1 MQTAVATCDS
11 LSVFMREMEKHPLL
25 SKEEEHALAVRYYE
39 NEDLEAANKLVV
51 SNLRF
56 VVKIASEYGSYGFPM
71 MDLIQ
76 EGSIGL
82 MRAVKKFDPY
92 KGYRLI
98 SYAVWWI
105 RVRIQNHIMK
115 FWSNVKI
122 GTTQSQRKLFQRIEG
137 AKRRLGITA
146 ARMEDDDI
154 SRLADHF
161 GVNEEEISNMQTRVS
176 GRDLSLSESPAGED
190 SATYGDMLH
199 DPSDNQEQTLSE
211 LGFHSL
217 AKDNL
222 REALGAFREAGKGDK
237 REVFLRTSEKAPRN
251 SRGPWGFPGKGKADT
266 GRIHKETQGIHGRK
280 TRNSPT
286 IIRGK
291 IRRN

>member
-56 VVKIASEYGSYGFPM
+56 VVKIASEYRSYGFPM
-71 MDLIQ
+71 MDLVQ

-82 MRAVKKFDPY
+82 MRAVQKFNPY

-122 GTTQSQRKLFQRIEG
+122 GTTQSQRKLFQSIEG
-137 AKRRLGITA
+137 AKRKLGITTA
-146 ARMEDDDI
+146 HMEDDDI

-161 GVNEEEISNMQTRVS
+161 GVKEEEISEMQVRAS
-176 GRDLSLSESPAGED
+176 KRDLSLSERPAGD
-190 SATYGDMLH
+190 DSSATYGELLP
-199 DPSDNQEQTLSE
+199 DPSDNQEQVLGE
-211 LGFHSL
+211 LGSDSL
-217 AKDNL
+217 ARENL
-222 REALGAFREAGKGDK
+222 REALEMLSERQKKVINERYFTEPPRKLHEIASDLGVSQERVRQIQAESIG
-237 REVFLRTSEKAPRN
+237 ELRGYMAEKLE
-251 SRGPWGFPGKGKADT
+251 
-266 GRIHKETQGIHGRK
+266 IH
-280 TRNSPT
+280 P
-286 IIRGK
+286 
-291 IRRN
+291 

>member
-56 VVKIASEYGSYGFPM
+56 VVRIASEYKSYGFPM

-82 MRAVKKFDPY
+82 MRAVKKFNPY
-92 KGYRLI
+92 RGYRLI

-122 GTTQSQRKLFQRIEG
+122 GTTQSQRKLFQRVEG
-137 AKRRLGITA
+137 AKRKLGITA

-161 GVNEEEISNMQTRVS
+161 GVNEEEISRMQVRAS
-176 GRDLSLSESPAGED
+176 KRDLSLSERPAGED
-190 SATYGDMLH
+190 SATYGDMLS
-199 DPSDNQEQTLSE
+199 DPSDNQEQVLSE
-211 LGFHSL
+211 LRFDSL
-217 AKDNL
+217 AKENL
-222 REALGAFREAGKGDK
+222 REAL
-237 REVFLRTSEKAPRN
+237 EVLSERQKKVINQRYFSEPPRKLHEIASDLGVSQERVRQIQAESVRKLRAHMAEKLE
-251 SRGPWGFPGKGKADT
+251 
-266 GRIHKETQGIHGRK
+266 IH
-280 TRNSPT
+280 P
-286 IIRGK
+286 
-291 IRRN
+291 

>member
-11 LSVFMREMEKHPLL
+11 LLVFMREMEKHPLL
-25 SKEEEHALAVRYYE
+25 SKEEEYALAVRYYE

-56 VVKIASEYGSYGFPM
+56 VVRIASEYKSYGFPM
-71 MDLIQ
+71 MDLVQ

-82 MRAVKKFDPY
+82 MRAVQKFNPY

-105 RVRIQNHIMK
+105 RVSIQNHIMK

-137 AKRRLGITA
+137 AKRKLGITA
-146 ARMEDDDI
+146 AHMEDDDI

-161 GVNEEEISNMQTRVS
+161 GVKEEEISEMQIRTS
-176 GRDLSLSESPAGED
+176 KRDLSLSERPAGD
-190 SATYGDMLH
+190 DSSATCGELLP
-199 DPSDNQEQTLSE
+199 DPSDNQEQVLGE
-211 LGFHSL
+211 LGFDSL
-217 AKDNL
+217 AKENL
-222 REALGAFREAGKGDK
+222 REALETLSERQKKVINERYFTEPPRKLHEIAQDLGVSQERVRQIQAESIGK
-237 REVFLRTSEKAPRN
+237 LRGYMAEKLE
-251 SRGPWGFPGKGKADT
+251 
-266 GRIHKETQGIHGRK
+266 IH
-280 TRNSPT
+280 P
-286 IIRGK
+286 
-291 IRRN
+291 

>member
-39 NEDLEAANKLVV
+39 TEDLEAANKLVV

-56 VVKIASEYGSYGFPM
+56 VVKIASEYRSYGFPM
-71 MDLIQ
+71 MDLVQ

-161 GVNEEEISNMQTRVS
+161 GVNEEEISRMQTRVS

-190 SATYGDMLH
+190 SATYGEMLC

-211 LGFHSL
+211 LGFDSL

-222 REALGAFREAGKGDK
+222 REALGALSARQAKVINERFFCEPPRKLHEIARDLGVSRERVRQIQAESIRKLKGYM
-237 REVFLRTSEKAPRN
+237 SEKLE
-251 SRGPWGFPGKGKADT
+251 
-266 GRIHKETQGIHGRK
+266 IHPQ
-280 TRNSPT
+280 
-286 IIRGK
+286 
-291 IRRN
+291 

>member
-56 VVKIASEYGSYGFPM
+56 VVRIASEYKSYGFPM
-71 MDLIQ
+71 MDLVQ

-82 MRAVKKFDPY
+82 MRAVQKFNPY

-137 AKRRLGITA
+137 AKRKLGITA
-146 ARMEDDDI
+146 ASMEDDDI

-161 GVNEEEISNMQTRVS
+161 GVKEEEISEMQVRAS
-176 GRDLSLSESPAGED
+176 KRDLSLSERPAGD
-190 SATYGDMLH
+190 DSSATYGELLP
-199 DPSDNQEQTLSE
+199 DPSDNQEQMLGE
-211 LGFHSL
+211 LGFDSL
-217 AKDNL
+217 ARENL
-222 REALGAFREAGKGDK
+222 REALEMLSERQRKVINERHFTEPPRKLHEIAHDLGVSQERVRQIQAESVGK
-237 REVFLRTSEKAPRN
+237 LRGYMAEKLE
-251 SRGPWGFPGKGKADT
+251 
-266 GRIHKETQGIHGRK
+266 IH
-280 TRNSPT
+280 P
-286 IIRGK
+286 
-291 IRRN
+291 

>member
-11 LSVFMREMEKHPLL
+11 LSVFMREMEKYPLL
-25 SKEEEHALAVRYYE
+25 SKQEEHALAVKYYE
-39 NEDLEAANKLVV
+39 NEDLETANKLVV

-56 VVKIASEYGSYGFPM
+56 VVRIASEYRSYGFPM
-71 MDLIQ
+71 MDLVQ

-161 GVNEEEISNMQTRVS
+161 GVNEEEISRMQTRVS
-176 GRDLSLSESPAGED
+176 KRDLSLSERPAGD
-190 SATYGDMLH
+190 DSSATYGEMLP
-199 DPSDNQEQTLSE
+199 DPSDNQEQVLSE
-211 LGFHSL
+211 FGFHNL
-217 AKDNL
+217 ARENL
-222 REALGAFREAGKGDK
+222 REALGTLSARQVKVINERFFREPPRKLHEIAEDLGVSQERVRQIQVESIGK
-237 REVFLRTSEKAPRN
+237 LRGYMAK
-251 SRGPWGFPGKGKADT
+251 KL
-266 GRIHKETQGIHGRK
+266 GIH
-280 TRNSPT
+280 P
-286 IIRGK
+286 
-291 IRRN
+291 

>member
-11 LSVFMREMEKHPLL
+11 LSVFMREMEKHPVL
-25 SKEEEHALAVRYYE
+25 SKEEEYALAVKYYE

-56 VVKIASEYGSYGFPM
+56 VVRIASEYKSYGFPM
-71 MDLIQ
+71 MDLVQ

-82 MRAVKKFDPY
+82 MRAVKKFNPY
-92 KGYRLI
+92 RGYRLI

-137 AKRRLGITA
+137 AKRKLGITA
-146 ARMEDDDI
+146 ASMEDDDI

-161 GVNEEEISNMQTRVS
+161 GVKEEEISEMHVRAS
-176 GRDLSLSESPAGED
+176 KRDLSLSERPAGDD
-190 SATYGDMLH
+190 SSVTYAELLP
-199 DPSDNQEQTLSE
+199 DPSDNQEQVLGE
-211 LGFHSL
+211 LGFDSL
-217 AKDNL
+217 ARENL
-222 REALGAFREAGKGDK
+222 REALETLSARQKKVINERYFTEPPRKLHEIAQDLGVSQERVRQIQAESIGK
-237 REVFLRTSEKAPRN
+237 LRGYMAERL
-251 SRGPWGFPGKGKADT
+251 
-266 GRIHKETQGIHGRK
+266 ETH
-280 TRNSPT
+280 P
-286 IIRGK
+286 
-291 IRRN
+291 

>member
-25 SKEEEHALAVRYYE
+25 SKEEEYALAVKYYE

-56 VVKIASEYGSYGFPM
+56 VVRIASEYKSYGFPM
-71 MDLIQ
+71 MDLVQ

-82 MRAVKKFDPY
+82 MRAVQKFNPY

-122 GTTQSQRKLFQRIEG
+122 GTTQSQRKLFQSIEG
-137 AKRRLGITA
+137 AKRKLGITA
-146 ARMEDDDI
+146 TSMEDDDI

-161 GVNEEEISNMQTRVS
+161 GVKEEEISEMQVRAS
-176 GRDLSLSESPAGED
+176 KRDLSLSERPAGD
-190 SATYGDMLH
+190 DSSATYGEMLP
-199 DPSDNQEQTLSE
+199 DPSDNQEQVLGE
-211 LGFHSL
+211 LGFDSL
-217 AKDNL
+217 ARENL
-222 REALGAFREAGKGDK
+222 REALKMLSERQKKVINERYFTEPPRKLHEIASDLGVSQERVRQIQAESIGK
-237 REVFLRTSEKAPRN
+237 LRGYMAEKLE
-251 SRGPWGFPGKGKADT
+251 
-266 GRIHKETQGIHGRK
+266 IH
-280 TRNSPT
+280 P
-286 IIRGK
+286 
-291 IRRN
+291 

>member
-25 SKEEEHALAVRYYE
+25 SKEEEYALAVRYYE

-56 VVKIASEYGSYGFPM
+56 VVRIASEYKSYGFPM
-71 MDLIQ
+71 MDLVQ

-82 MRAVKKFDPY
+82 MRAVQKFNPY

-137 AKRRLGITA
+137 AKRKLGITA
-146 ARMEDDDI
+146 ASMEDDDI

-161 GVNEEEISNMQTRVS
+161 GVKEEEISEMQVRAS
-176 GRDLSLSESPAGED
+176 KRDLSLSESPAGD
-190 SATYGDMLH
+190 DSSATYGELLP
-199 DPSDNQEQTLSE
+199 DPSDNQEQVLGE
-211 LGFHSL
+211 LGFDSL
-217 AKDNL
+217 ARENL
-222 REALGAFREAGKGDK
+222 REALEMLSERQKKVINERYFTEPPRKLHEIARDLGVSQERVRQIQAESIG
-237 REVFLRTSEKAPRN
+237 ELRGYMAEKLE
-251 SRGPWGFPGKGKADT
+251 
-266 GRIHKETQGIHGRK
+266 IH
-280 TRNSPT
+280 P
-286 IIRGK
+286 
-291 IRRN
+291 

>member
-11 LSVFMREMEKHPLL
+11 LSVFMREMGKHPLL
-25 SKEEEHALAVRYYE
+25 SKEEEYALAVRYYE
-39 NEDLEAANKLVV
+39 NKDLEAANKLVV

-71 MDLIQ
+71 MDLVQ

-190 SATYGDMLH
+190 SATYGEMLP
-199 DPSDNQEQTLSE
+199 DPADNQEQVLCE
-211 LGFHSL
+211 LGFDSL
-217 AKDNL
+217 ARENL
-222 REALGAFREAGKGDK
+222 HEALGTLSARQAKVISERFFSEPPRKLHEIAQDLGVSQERVRQIQAESVRK
-237 REVFLRTSEKAPRN
+237 LRGYLAEKLE
-251 SRGPWGFPGKGKADT
+251 
-266 GRIHKETQGIHGRK
+266 IH
-280 TRNSPT
+280 P
-286 IIRGK
+286 
-291 IRRN
+291 

>member
-25 SKEEEHALAVRYYE
+25 SKEEEYALAVRYYE

-56 VVKIASEYGSYGFPM
+56 VVKIASEYKSYGFPI
-71 MDLIQ
+71 MDLVQ

-82 MRAVKKFDPY
+82 MRAVQKFNPY

-122 GTTQSQRKLFQRIEG
+122 GTTQSQRKLFQSIEG
-137 AKRRLGITA
+137 AKRKLGITA
-146 ARMEDDDI
+146 VRMEDDDI

-161 GVNEEEISNMQTRVS
+161 GVKEEEISRMSARVS
-176 GRDLSLSESPAGED
+176 RRDFSLSESPAGD
-190 SATYGDMLH
+190 DSSATYGEMLP
-199 DPSDNQEQTLSE
+199 DSSDNQEQVLSE
-211 LGFHSL
+211 LGFQSL
-217 AKDNL
+217 ARENL
-222 REALGAFREAGKGDK
+222 REALEMLSERQKKVINERYFTEPPRKLHEIARDLGVSQERVRQIQAESIGK
-237 REVFLRTSEKAPRN
+237 LRGHMAEKLE
-251 SRGPWGFPGKGKADT
+251 
-266 GRIHKETQGIHGRK
+266 IHH
-280 TRNSPT
+280 
-286 IIRGK
+286 
-291 IRRN
+291 

>member
-25 SKEEEHALAVRYYE
+25 SKEEEYALAVRYYE
-39 NEDLEAANKLVV
+39 NQDLEAANKLVV

-56 VVKIASEYGSYGFPM
+56 VMRIASEYKSYGFPM

-137 AKRRLGITA
+137 AKRKLGITA

-154 SRLADHF
+154 NRLADHF
-161 GVNEEEISNMQTRVS
+161 GVKEEEISEMRTRVS
-176 GRDLSLSESPAGED
+176 KRDLSLSERPAGD
-190 SATYGDMLH
+190 DSSATYGEMLP
-199 DPSDNQEQTLSE
+199 DPSDNQEQVLSE
-211 LGFHSL
+211 LRFDSL
-217 AKDNL
+217 AKENL
-222 REALGAFREAGKGDK
+222 REALGALSARQVKVINERYFTEPPRKLHEIAGDLGVSQERVRQIQAESIGK
-237 REVFLRTSEKAPRN
+237 LRGYMSEKLE
-251 SRGPWGFPGKGKADT
+251 
-266 GRIHKETQGIHGRK
+266 IH
-280 TRNSPT
+280 P
-286 IIRGK
+286 
-291 IRRN
+291 

>member
-25 SKEEEHALAVRYYE
+25 SKEEEYSLAVRYYE

-161 GVNEEEISNMQTRVS
+161 GVKEEEISEMQTRVS
-176 GRDLSLSESPAGED
+176 RRDLSLSESPAGED
-190 SATYGDMLH
+190 SSATYGEMLP
-199 DPSDNQEQTLSE
+199 DPSDNQEQVLSE
-211 LGFHSL
+211 LGFHNL
-217 AKDNL
+217 ARENL
-222 REALGAFREAGKGDK
+222 REALGALSARQAKVINERFFCEPPRKLHEIARDLGVSQERVRQIQAESVRKLREYM
-237 REVFLRTSEKAPRN
+237 SEELE
-251 SRGPWGFPGKGKADT
+251 
-266 GRIHKETQGIHGRK
+266 IH
-280 TRNSPT
+280 P
-286 IIRGK
+286 
-291 IRRN
+291 

>member
-11 LSVFMREMEKHPLL
+11 LSVFMQEMEKHPLL
-25 SKEEEHALAVRYYE
+25 SKEEEYALAVKYYE

-56 VVKIASEYGSYGFPM
+56 VVKIASEYKSYGFPM
-71 MDLIQ
+71 MDLVQ

-82 MRAVKKFDPY
+82 MRAVQKFNPY

-122 GTTQSQRKLFQRIEG
+122 GTTQSQRKLFQSIEG
-137 AKRRLGITA
+137 AKRKLGITA

-161 GVNEEEISNMQTRVS
+161 GVKEEEISGMQARVS
-176 GRDLSLSESPAGED
+176 RRDLSLSESPAGNES
-190 SATYGDMLH
+190 SATYGEMLP
-199 DPSDNQEQTLSE
+199 DPSDNQEQVLSE
-211 LGFHSL
+211 LGFQGL
-217 AKDNL
+217 ARENL
-222 REALGAFREAGKGDK
+222 REALDMLSARQKKVINERYFTEPPRKLHEIASDLGVSQERVRQIQAESIGK
-237 REVFLRTSEKAPRN
+237 LRGHMAEKLE
-251 SRGPWGFPGKGKADT
+251 
-266 GRIHKETQGIHGRK
+266 IH
-280 TRNSPT
+280 P
-286 IIRGK
+286 
-291 IRRN
+291 

>member
-11 LSVFMREMEKHPLL
+11 LSVFMREMEKHPLI
-25 SKEEEHALAVRYYE
+25 SKEEEYALAVKYYE

-56 VVKIASEYGSYGFPM
+56 VVRIASEYRSYGFPM
-71 MDLIQ
+71 MDLVQ

-82 MRAVKKFDPY
+82 MRAVQKFNPY

-122 GTTQSQRKLFQRIEG
+122 GTTQSQRRLFQRIEG
-137 AKRRLGITA
+137 AKRKLGITA
-146 ARMEDDDI
+146 ANMEDDDI

-161 GVNEEEISNMQTRVS
+161 GVNEEDISEMQVRAS
-176 GRDLSLSESPAGED
+176 KRDLSLSERPAGD
-190 SATYGDMLH
+190 DSSATYVELLP
-199 DPSDNQEQTLSE
+199 DPSDNQEQVLGE
-211 LGFHSL
+211 LGFDSL
-217 AKDNL
+217 ARENL
-222 REALGAFREAGKGDK
+222 REALETLSERQKKVINERYFTEPPRKLHEIARDLGVSQERVRQIQAESIGK
-237 REVFLRTSEKAPRN
+237 LRGYMAERLE
-251 SRGPWGFPGKGKADT
+251 
-266 GRIHKETQGIHGRK
+266 IH
-280 TRNSPT
+280 P
-286 IIRGK
+286 
-291 IRRN
+291 

>member
-25 SKEEEHALAVRYYE
+25 SKEEEYALAVRYYE

-56 VVKIASEYGSYGFPM
+56 VVRIASEYRSYGFPM
-71 MDLIQ
+71 MDLVQ

-82 MRAVKKFDPY
+82 MRAVKKFNPY

-137 AKRRLGITA
+137 AKRKLGITA
-146 ARMEDDDI
+146 TSMEDDDI

-161 GVNEEEISNMQTRVS
+161 GVKEEEISEMQVRAS
-176 GRDLSLSESPAGED
+176 KRDISLSESPAGD
-190 SATYGDMLH
+190 DSSATYAELLP
-199 DPSDNQEQTLSE
+199 DPSDNQEQVLGE

-217 AKDNL
+217 ARENL
-222 REALGAFREAGKGDK
+222 RKALDTLSERQKKVINERYFTEPPRKLHEIAQDLGVSQERVRQIQAESIGK
-237 REVFLRTSEKAPRN
+237 LRGYMAEKLE
-251 SRGPWGFPGKGKADT
+251 
-266 GRIHKETQGIHGRK
+266 IH
-280 TRNSPT
+280 P
-286 IIRGK
+286 
-291 IRRN
+291 

>member
-1 MQTAVATCDS
+1 
-11 LSVFMREMEKHPLL
+11 MEKHPLL

-56 VVKIASEYGSYGFPM
+56 VVKIASEYRSYGFSM
-71 MDLIQ
+71 MDLVQ

-82 MRAVKKFDPY
+82 MRAVQKFNPY

-137 AKRRLGITA
+137 AKRKLGITA
-146 ARMEDDDI
+146 ASMEDDDI

-161 GVNEEEISNMQTRVS
+161 GVKEEEISEMQVRAS
-176 GRDLSLSESPAGED
+176 KRDLSLSERPAGD
-190 SATYGDMLH
+190 DSSATYGEMLP
-199 DPSDNQEQTLSE
+199 DPSDNQEQVLSE
-211 LGFHSL
+211 LGFDSL
-217 AKDNL
+217 ARENL
-222 REALGAFREAGKGDK
+222 REAPRDALREAEKGDK
-237 REVFLRTSEKAPRN
+237 REVF
-251 SRGPWGFPGKGKADT
+251 
-266 GRIHKETQGIHGRK
+266 H
-280 TRNSPT
+280 
-286 IIRGK
+286 
-291 IRRN
+291 

>member
-25 SKEEEHALAVRYYE
+25 SKAEEYALAVRYYE
-39 NEDLEAANKLVV
+39 NEDLEAANELVV

-56 VVKIASEYGSYGFPM
+56 VVKIASEYRSYGFPM
-71 MDLIQ
+71 MDLVQ

-82 MRAVKKFDPY
+82 MRAVKKFNPY
-92 KGYRLI
+92 RGYRLI

-137 AKRRLGITA
+137 AKRKLGITA
-146 ARMEDDDI
+146 ACMEDDDI

-161 GVNEEEISNMQTRVS
+161 GVNGKEVSRMQARVS
-176 GRDLSLSESPAGED
+176 GRDLSLSDRPAGED
-190 SATYGDMLH
+190 SATYGEILP
-199 DPSDNQEQTLSE
+199 DPSDNQEQVLGE
-211 LGFHSL
+211 LGFKSL
-217 AKDNL
+217 AMESL
-222 REALGAFREAGKGDK
+222 REALGALSARQKKVVSERFFREPPRKLHEIAEDLGVSQERVRQIQVESLQK
-237 REVFLRTSEKAPRN
+237 LRGSMAEKL
-251 SRGPWGFPGKGKADT
+251 K
-266 GRIHKETQGIHGRK
+266 IH
-280 TRNSPT
+280 P
-286 IIRGK
+286 
-291 IRRN
+291 

>member
-25 SKEEEHALAVRYYE
+25 SKEEEYALAVRYYE

-56 VVKIASEYGSYGFPM
+56 VVKIASEYRSYGFPM
-71 MDLIQ
+71 MDLVQ

-82 MRAVKKFDPY
+82 MRAVQKFNPY

-115 FWSNVKI
+115 FWSSVKI

-137 AKRRLGITA
+137 AKRKLGITA

-154 SRLADHF
+154 NRLADHF
-161 GVNEEEISNMQTRVS
+161 GVNEEEISQMQVRAS
-176 GRDLSLSESPAGED
+176 KRDLSLSERPAGDD
-190 SATYGDMLH
+190 SATYGDMLS
-199 DPSDNQEQTLSE
+199 DPSDNQEQVLSE
-211 LGFHSL
+211 LRFDSL
-217 AKDNL
+217 AKENL
-222 REALGAFREAGKGDK
+222 LEALGTLSARQAKVIDERYFTEPPRKLHEIACDLEISQERVRQIQAEAVRK
-237 REVFLRTSEKAPRN
+237 LRGYMAEKLEINP
-251 SRGPWGFPGKGKADT
+251 
-266 GRIHKETQGIHGRK
+266 
-280 TRNSPT
+280 
-286 IIRGK
+286 
-291 IRRN
+291 

>member
-25 SKEEEHALAVRYYE
+25 SKEEEYALAVRYYE

-71 MDLIQ
+71 MDLVQ

-161 GVNEEEISNMQTRVS
+161 GVNEEEISRMQTRVS

-199 DPSDNQEQTLSE
+199 DPSDNQEQVLCE
-211 LGFHSL
+211 LGFHTSGEGKS
-217 AKDNL
+217 ARSSRDS
-222 REALGAFREAGKGDK
+222 FREAGKGDK

-251 SRGPWGFPGKGKADT
+251 SRGPWSFPGKGKADT
-266 GRIHKETQGIHGRK
+266 GRIRKETQGIHVRK
-280 TRNSPT
+280 T
-286 IIRGK
+286 
-291 IRRN
+291 

>member
-39 NEDLEAANKLVV
+39 TEDLEAANKLVV

-56 VVKIASEYGSYGFPM
+56 VVKIASEYRSYGFPT

-161 GVNEEEISNMQTRVS
+161 GVNEEEISRMQTRIS
-176 GRDLSLSESPAGED
+176 KRDLSLSETPAGED
-190 SATYGDMLH
+190 SATYGDMLS
-199 DPSDNQEQTLSE
+199 DPADNQEQVLSE
-211 LGFHSL
+211 LGFGNL
-217 AKDNL
+217 AKENL
-222 REALGAFREAGKGDK
+222 REALGTLSARQVKVINERF
-237 REVFLRTSEKAPRN
+237 FSRTSEKAPRN
-251 SRGPWGFPGKGKADT
+251 SPGPWSFPGKGKADT
-266 GRIHKETQGIHGRK
+266 GRIRKETQGIHVRK
-280 TRNSPT
+280 T
-286 IIRGK
+286 
-291 IRRN
+291 

>member
-25 SKEEEHALAVRYYE
+25 SKEEEYTLAIRYYE
-39 NEDLEAANKLVV
+39 NKDLEAANKLVV

-92 KGYRLI
+92 KGYKLI

-161 GVNEEEISNMQTRVS
+161 GVNEEEISRMQTRIS
-176 GRDLSLSESPAGED
+176 KRDLSLSECPAGED
-190 SATYGDMLH
+190 SATYGDMLP
-199 DPSDNQEQTLSE
+199 DPSDNQEQVLCE
-211 LGFHSL
+211 LGFDSL
-217 AKDNL
+217 ARENL
-222 REALGAFREAGKGDK
+222 REALGTLSARQVKVINERFFCEPPRKLHEIARDLGVSQERVRQIQVESVRK
-237 REVFLRTSEKAPRN
+237 LRGYMAEKLE
-251 SRGPWGFPGKGKADT
+251 
-266 GRIHKETQGIHGRK
+266 IH
-280 TRNSPT
+280 P
-286 IIRGK
+286 
-291 IRRN
+291 

>member
-25 SKEEEHALAVRYYE
+25 SREEEYALAVRYYE

-56 VVKIASEYGSYGFPM
+56 VMKIASEYRSYGFPM
-71 MDLIQ
+71 MDLVQ

-82 MRAVKKFDPY
+82 MRAVQKFNPY

-122 GTTQSQRKLFQRIEG
+122 GTTQSQRKLFQSIEG
-137 AKRRLGITA
+137 AKRKLGITA
-146 ARMEDDDI
+146 ASMEDDDI

-161 GVNEEEISNMQTRVS
+161 GVKEEEISEMQVRAS
-176 GRDLSLSESPAGED
+176 KRDLSLSESPAGD
-190 SATYGDMLH
+190 DSSATYGELLP
-199 DPSDNQEQTLSE
+199 DPSDNQEQVLGK
-211 LGFHSL
+211 LGFDSI
-217 AKDNL
+217 ARENL
-222 REALGAFREAGKGDK
+222 REALKMLSERQKKVINERYFTESPRKLHEIARDLGVSQERVRQIQAESIGK
-237 REVFLRTSEKAPRN
+237 LRGYMAEKL
-251 SRGPWGFPGKGKADT
+251 K
-266 GRIHKETQGIHGRK
+266 IH
-280 TRNSPT
+280 P
-286 IIRGK
+286 
-291 IRRN
+291 

>member
-56 VVKIASEYGSYGFPM
+56 VVKIASEYRSYGFPM
-71 MDLIQ
+71 MDLVQ

-82 MRAVKKFDPY
+82 MRAVQKFNPY

-122 GTTQSQRKLFQRIEG
+122 GTTQSQRKLFQSIEG
-137 AKRRLGITA
+137 AKRKLGITA
-146 ARMEDDDI
+146 ASMEDDDI

-161 GVNEEEISNMQTRVS
+161 GVKEEEISEMQVRAS
-176 GRDLSLSESPAGED
+176 KRDLSLSERPAGD
-190 SATYGDMLH
+190 DSSATYGEMLP
-199 DPSDNQEQTLSE
+199 DPSDNQEQVLGE
-211 LGFHSL
+211 LGFDSL
-217 AKDNL
+217 ARENL
-222 REALGAFREAGKGDK
+222 REALDMLSERQKKVINERYFIEPPRKLHEIARDLGVSQERVRQIQAESIGK
-237 REVFLRTSEKAPRN
+237 LRVHMAEKLE
-251 SRGPWGFPGKGKADT
+251 
-266 GRIHKETQGIHGRK
+266 IH
-280 TRNSPT
+280 P
-286 IIRGK
+286 
-291 IRRN
+291 

>member
-25 SKEEEHALAVRYYE
+25 SKEEEYALAVRYYE

-56 VVKIASEYGSYGFPM
+56 VVRIASEYRSYGFPM
-71 MDLIQ
+71 MDLVQ

-82 MRAVKKFDPY
+82 MRAVQKFNPY

-137 AKRRLGITA
+137 AKRKLGITA
-146 ARMEDDDI
+146 ASMEDDDI

-161 GVNEEEISNMQTRVS
+161 GVKEEEISEMQVRAS
-176 GRDLSLSESPAGED
+176 KRDLSLSERPAGD
-190 SATYGDMLH
+190 DSSATYGEMLP
-199 DPSDNQEQTLSE
+199 DPSDNQEQVLGE
-211 LGFHSL
+211 LGFDSL
-217 AKDNL
+217 ARENL
-222 REALGAFREAGKGDK
+222 REAFEMLSERQKKVINERYFTESPRKLHEIARDLGVSQERVRQIQAESIGK
-237 REVFLRTSEKAPRN
+237 LRAHMAEKLE
-251 SRGPWGFPGKGKADT
+251 
-266 GRIHKETQGIHGRK
+266 IH
-280 TRNSPT
+280 P
-286 IIRGK
+286 
-291 IRRN
+291 

>member
-25 SKEEEHALAVRYYE
+25 SKEEEYALAVRYYE
-39 NEDLEAANKLVV
+39 TEDLEAANKLVV

-56 VVKIASEYGSYGFPM
+56 VVRIASEYKSYGFPM
-71 MDLIQ
+71 MDLVQ

-82 MRAVKKFDPY
+82 MRAVQKFNPY

-137 AKRRLGITA
+137 AKRKLGITA
-146 ARMEDDDI
+146 ASMKDDDI
-154 SRLADHF
+154 NRLADHF
-161 GVNEEEISNMQTRVS
+161 GVKEEEISEMQVRAS
-176 GRDLSLSESPAGED
+176 KRDLSLSERPAGD
-190 SATYGDMLH
+190 DSSATYGELLP
-199 DPSDNQEQTLSE
+199 DPSDNQEQVLGE
-211 LGFHSL
+211 LRFDSL
-217 AKDNL
+217 ARENL
-222 REALGAFREAGKGDK
+222 REALKMLSERQKKLINERYFTEPPRKLHEIAQDLGVSQERVRQIQAESVGK
-237 REVFLRTSEKAPRN
+237 LRGYMAEKLE
-251 SRGPWGFPGKGKADT
+251 
-266 GRIHKETQGIHGRK
+266 IH
-280 TRNSPT
+280 P
-286 IIRGK
+286 
-291 IRRN
+291 

>member
-25 SKEEEHALAVRYYE
+25 SKEEEYALAVRYYE
-39 NEDLEAANKLVV
+39 NEDIEAANKLVV

-56 VVKIASEYGSYGFPM
+56 VVKIASEYASYGFPM
-71 MDLIQ
+71 MDLVQ

-137 AKRRLGITA
+137 AKRKLGITA

-161 GVNEEEISNMQTRVS
+161 GVNEEEISKMQTRVS
-176 GRDLSLSESPAGED
+176 KRDLSLSESPAGD
-190 SATYGDMLH
+190 DSSATYGDMLH
-199 DPSDNQEQTLSE
+199 DPSDNQEQVLSE
-211 LGFHSL
+211 LGFDSL
-217 AKDNL
+217 ARENL
-222 REALGAFREAGKGDK
+222 REALGVLSARQVKVINERFFREPPRKLHEIAQDLGVSQERVRQIQAESIGKLKGYM
-237 REVFLRTSEKAPRN
+237 SEKLE
-251 SRGPWGFPGKGKADT
+251 
-266 GRIHKETQGIHGRK
+266 IH
-280 TRNSPT
+280 P
-286 IIRGK
+286 
-291 IRRN
+291 

>member
-25 SKEEEHALAVRYYE
+25 SKEEEYALAVRYYE
-39 NEDLEAANKLVV
+39 DEDLEAANKLVV

-56 VVKIASEYGSYGFPM
+56 VVRIASEYRSYGFLM
-71 MDLIQ
+71 MDLVQ

-82 MRAVKKFDPY
+82 MRAVQKFNPY

-137 AKRRLGITA
+137 AKRKLGITA
-146 ARMEDDDI
+146 ASIEDDDI

-161 GVNEEEISNMQTRVS
+161 GVKEEEISEMQVRAS
-176 GRDLSLSESPAGED
+176 KRDLSLSERPTGDDS
-190 SATYGDMLH
+190 SATYGELLPDL
-199 DPSDNQEQTLSE
+199 SDNQEQVLGE
-211 LGFHSL
+211 LGFDSL
-217 AKDNL
+217 ARENL
-222 REALGAFREAGKGDK
+222 REALKMLSARQKKVINERYFTEPPRKLHEIARDLGVSQERVRQIQAESIGK
-237 REVFLRTSEKAPRN
+237 LRGHMAEKLE
-251 SRGPWGFPGKGKADT
+251 
-266 GRIHKETQGIHGRK
+266 IH
-280 TRNSPT
+280 P
-286 IIRGK
+286 
-291 IRRN
+291 

>member
-25 SKEEEHALAVRYYE
+25 SKEEEYALAVRYYE

-56 VVKIASEYGSYGFPM
+56 VVRIASEYKSYGFPM
-71 MDLIQ
+71 MDLVQ

-82 MRAVKKFDPY
+82 MRAVQKFNPY

-137 AKRRLGITA
+137 AKRKLGITA

-161 GVNEEEISNMQTRVS
+161 GVKEEEISEMQVRAS
-176 GRDLSLSESPAGED
+176 KRDLSLSEHLAGD
-190 SATYGDMLH
+190 DSSATYGEMLP
-199 DPSDNQEQTLSE
+199 DPSDNQEQVLGE
-211 LGFHSL
+211 LGFDSL
-217 AKDNL
+217 ARENL
-222 REALGAFREAGKGDK
+222 REALKMLSARQKKVINERYFTEPPRKLHEIARDLGVSQERVRQIQAESVRK
-237 REVFLRTSEKAPRN
+237 LRGYMSEKLE
-251 SRGPWGFPGKGKADT
+251 
-266 GRIHKETQGIHGRK
+266 IH
-280 TRNSPT
+280 P
-286 IIRGK
+286 
-291 IRRN
+291 

>member
-11 LSVFMREMEKHPLL
+11 LSIFMREMEKHPLL

-56 VVKIASEYGSYGFPM
+56 VVKIASEYRSYGFPM
-71 MDLIQ
+71 MDLVQ

-137 AKRRLGITA
+137 AKRKLGITA

-161 GVNEEEISNMQTRVS
+161 GVKEEEISQMQVRVS
-176 GRDLSLSESPAGED
+176 KRDLSLSESPAGED
-190 SATYGDMLH
+190 SATYGEMLP
-199 DPSDNQEQTLSE
+199 DPSDNQEQVLSE

-217 AKDNL
+217 AKENL
-222 REALGAFREAGKGDK
+222 REALGALSTRQKKVINERFFREPPRKLHEIARDLGVSQERVRQIQAESIRK
-237 REVFLRTSEKAPRN
+237 LRGYMAEK
-251 SRGPWGFPGKGKADT
+251 T
-266 GRIHKETQGIHGRK
+266 
-280 TRNSPT
+280 
-286 IIRGK
+286 
-291 IRRN
+291 

>member
-25 SKEEEHALAVRYYE
+25 SKEEEYALAVRYYE

-56 VVKIASEYGSYGFPM
+56 VVRIASEYRSYGFPM
-71 MDLIQ
+71 MDLVQ

-82 MRAVKKFDPY
+82 MRAVKKFNPY

-137 AKRRLGITA
+137 AKRKLGITA
-146 ARMEDDDI
+146 ASMEDDDI

-161 GVNEEEISNMQTRVS
+161 GVKEEEISEMQVRAS
-176 GRDLSLSESPAGED
+176 KRDLSLSERPGGDDS
-190 SATYGDMLH
+190 SATYGELLL
-199 DPSDNQEQTLSE
+199 DPSDNQEQVLGE
-211 LGFHSL
+211 LGFDSL
-217 AKDNL
+217 ARENL
-222 REALGAFREAGKGDK
+222 REALETLSERQKKVIDERYFTEPPRKLHEIAQDLGVSQERVRQIQAESIGK
-237 REVFLRTSEKAPRN
+237 LRGYMAEKLE
-251 SRGPWGFPGKGKADT
+251 
-266 GRIHKETQGIHGRK
+266 IH
-280 TRNSPT
+280 P
-286 IIRGK
+286 
-291 IRRN
+291 

>member
-25 SKEEEHALAVRYYE
+25 SKEEEYAIAVRYYE
-39 NEDLEAANKLVV
+39 NEDLKAANKLVV

-56 VVKIASEYGSYGFPM
+56 VVRIASEYRSYGFPI
-71 MDLIQ
+71 MDLVQ

-82 MRAVKKFDPY
+82 MRAVQKFNPY

-122 GTTQSQRKLFQRIEG
+122 GTMQSQRKLFQRIEG
-137 AKRRLGITA
+137 AKRKLGITA
-146 ARMEDDDI
+146 ASLEDDDI

-161 GVNEEEISNMQTRVS
+161 GVKEEEISEMQVRAS
-176 GRDLSLSESPAGED
+176 KRDLSLSERPAGD
-190 SATYGDMLH
+190 DSSATYGELLP
-199 DPSDNQEQTLSE
+199 DPSDNQEQVLGE
-211 LGFHSL
+211 LGFDSL
-217 AKDNL
+217 ARENL
-222 REALGAFREAGKGDK
+222 REALKTLSERQKKVINERYFTEPPRKLHEIARDLGVSQERVRQIQVESIGK
-237 REVFLRTSEKAPRN
+237 LRGYMAEKLE
-251 SRGPWGFPGKGKADT
+251 
-266 GRIHKETQGIHGRK
+266 IH
-280 TRNSPT
+280 P
-286 IIRGK
+286 
-291 IRRN
+291 